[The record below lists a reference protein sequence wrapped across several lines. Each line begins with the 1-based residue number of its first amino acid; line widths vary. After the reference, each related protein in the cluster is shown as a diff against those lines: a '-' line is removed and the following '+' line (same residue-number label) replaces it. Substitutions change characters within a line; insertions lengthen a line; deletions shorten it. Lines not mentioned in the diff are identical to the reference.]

1 MRSRLILLAVVCTFS
16 TVSLFAQ
23 SDRKAEV
30 FVGYSNLQAQ
40 GLPDKNNVTGVF
52 SSDFLN
58 NRSTL
63 HGFATE
69 VNGFLSGPVGLTGSF
84 SFNENKQSFDNS
96 FRSDEVKTDIL
107 YFMGGPSF
115 KFGSSSRFQPFV
127 RVMAGGANTRF
138 DVNQER
144 FLSSGTLTNSFNAH
158 TTDFAMG
165 AGGGLDWRVSDKLK
179 VRLFQ
184 VDYTPIF
191 LRDQSVRT
199 LTDAGAIEPAT
210 LNGQRMDNVRFVFGV
225 VF

>member
-1 MRSRLILLAVVCTFS
+1 MRLRLILLAVVWTFS
-16 TVSLFAQ
+16 SVSLFAQ
-23 SDRKAEV
+23 SERKAEV

-40 GLPDKNNVTGVF
+40 GLPDKNNVTGIF
-52 SSDFLN
+52 SSNFLN
-58 NRSTL
+58 DRSTL

-69 VNGFLSGPVGLTGSF
+69 VSGFLSGNFGLTGSF
-84 SFNENKQSFDNS
+84 SFNENKQSNATS
-96 FRSDEVKTDIL
+96 FRSDELKTDIL

-115 KFGSSSRFQPFV
+115 KVGNSSRFQPFV
-127 RVMAGGANTRF
+127 RVMAGGAHTRF
-138 DVNQER
+138 NVDSER
-144 FLSSGTLTNSFNAH
+144 FLSSGTLTNSFDTH

-165 AGGGLDWRVSDKLK
+165 AGGGLDWRVKDKLK

-191 LRDQSVRT
+191 LGDQSVRR
-199 LTDAGAIEPAT
+199 LTDAGAIEPVT